1 MAEKYE
7 FDGIDGQE
15 WIRDLENGSMYCSL
29 EELALLLNNQYDSVE
44 VLKKINAVL
53 EKRVKRNVDA
63 YTECNKKLAKLQ
75 QKYQKQTSR
84 LEQKLAE
91 KEEEIEILTINNKL
105 LKVGAKGMAQLLNIA
120 DDIYRIQF
128 YEDDSHM
135 FNDIERGGFVETKS
149 LQVSFYR
156 ANNKKVQLPH
166 VININGG
173 KK

>member
-15 WIRDLENGSMYCSL
+15 WIRDVENGSMYCKL

-53 EKRVKRNVDA
+53 EKRVKRNFDA
-63 YTECNKKLAKLQ
+63 YIECNKKLAKLQ
-75 QKYQKQTSR
+75 QKYQKQTSH
-84 LEQKLAE
+84 LQQKLAE
-91 KEEEIEILTINNKL
+91 KEEEIGTLTINNKL
-105 LKVGAKGMAQLLNIA
+105 LKIGAKGMASLLNID
-120 DDIYRIQF
+120 DDIDRIKI
-128 YEDDSHM
+128 YEDESNI
-135 FNDIERGGFVETKS
+135 FNDIEREGFVEMKT
-149 LQVSFYR
+149 LQVNFYR
-156 ANNKKVQLPH
+156 TKNKKVQLPH

>member
-1 MAEKYE
+1 MAQRYE

-15 WIRDLENGSMYCSL
+15 WIRDLENGSMYCSM

-53 EKRVKRNVDA
+53 EKRVKRNFDA
-63 YTECNKKLAKLQ
+63 YAECNKKLAKLQ
-75 QKYQKQTSR
+75 QKYQKQVAR
-84 LEQKLAE
+84 LQQKLAE
-91 KEEEIEILTINNKL
+91 KEEEIENLTIENKL

-135 FNDIERGGFVETKS
+135 FNDIERGGFVETKT

-156 ANNKKVQLPH
+156 AKNKKVQLPH